1 MYADYL
7 LANKIIIFKFIL
19 PWSDVTFIVRSLVYR
34 MHLDDIR
41 KKRDLTL
48 LKKIIIEL
56 KSHSINCR
64 NELFTNKLINSAFI
78 SEVNLKEGRLC
89 WRDDGK
95 Y

>member
-1 MYADYL
+1 
-7 LANKIIIFKFIL
+7 
-19 PWSDVTFIVRSLVYR
+19 

-48 LKKIIIEL
+48 LKKIITEL

-89 WRDDGK
+89 
-95 Y
+95 